1 MPAIKI
7 GKVPFNVYPVD
18 KAAKVLT
25 ACIDV
30 TQGPGENA
38 RTDCYLGTFL
48 QQSINSYLEAVTK
61 VIPKLKK
68 LGLTEVGIS
77 SNLVGYFPALAL
89 FGKDELDPLASAV
102 LQKSLTTALGKYA
115 NYFDAVSTKDGIV
128 LASSMVRSN
137 LQDETPEYSGLDG
150 GVGVDTEL
158 VKALVPILGKA
169 YSLFMDDIYGD
180 DLLGSMSKQ
189 AAVVH
194 GSTKDPIMKI
204 AARALRPVYGIA
216 SEADEVRISRGA
228 LTIRLVDDPEDG
240 PGEEGSLFEL
250 DDVEMNKHLKIGDA
264 LKKYFSANPL
274 SDDLDF
280 VAAYYDN
287 NRGTIKLDFTA
298 EVPSS
303 YQHRDLGL

>member
-25 ACIDV
+25 ACIDA

-89 FGKDELDPLASAV
+89 FGKGELDPLAAAV
-102 LQKSLTTALGKYA
+102 IQKSLTTALGKYA

-169 YSLFMDDIYGD
+169 YSLFMDDIQD
-180 DLLGSMSKQ
+180 NDLLGSMSKQ

-194 GSTKDPIMKI
+194 GSTKDPIMKT
-204 AARALRPVYGIA
+204 AAWPLMPVYNTA

-228 LTIRLVDDPEDG
+228 LTIRLVD
-240 PGEEGSLFEL
+240 SLFKL
-250 DDVEMNKHLKIGDA
+250 DDVEMNKQLKMADS
-264 LKKYFSANPL
+264 LTKYFSANPL
-274 SDDLDF
+274 SDDLDL
-280 VAAYYDN
+280 VAAHYDK
-287 NRGTIKLDFTA
+287 RGIIKLDFTA

>member
-1 MPAIKI
+1 MPVIKI

-18 KAAKVLT
+18 KASKVLA

-30 TQGPGENA
+30 TQDLGENA
-38 RTDCYLGTFL
+38 RTDCYLGAFL
-48 QQSINSYLEAVTK
+48 QGSINKYLEAVTK

-68 LGLTEVGIS
+68 LGLTELGIS

-115 NYFDAVSTKDGIV
+115 NYFDAISTADGIV
-128 LASSMVRSN
+128 LASSMIRSN
-137 LQDETPEYSGLDG
+137 LPGESPEYSGFDG

-158 VKALVPILGKA
+158 VKDLVPILGKA
-169 YSLFMDDIYGD
+169 YSLFMDDIQD
-180 DLLGSMSKQ
+180 NDLLGSMSKQ
-189 AAVVH
+189 AAAVH
-194 GSTKDPIMKI
+194 GSTKDPFMKM
-204 AARALRPVYGIA
+204 AARALMLVYDVG

-228 LTIRLVDDPEDG
+228 LTIRLVDDDDYDDYE
-240 PGEEGSLFEL
+240 STLFDM
-250 DDVEMNKHLKIGDA
+250 DDVDMNKHLKIGDA

-287 NRGTIKLDFTA
+287 NKGTIKLDFTA

>member
-1 MPAIKI
+1 MATIKI

-18 KAAKVLT
+18 KASKVLT
-25 ACIDV
+25 ECIDA

-48 QQSINSYLEAVTK
+48 QQSINSYLEVVTK
-61 VIPKLKK
+61 AIPKLKK
-68 LGLTEVGIS
+68 LGLTELGIS

-137 LQDETPEYSGLDG
+137 LPKESPEYSGLDG
-150 GVGVDTEL
+150 GMGVDTEL
-158 VKALVPILGKA
+158 VKGLVPILGKA
-169 YSLFMDDIYGD
+169 YSLFMDDIQD
-180 DLLGSMSKQ
+180 NDLIGSMSKQ
-189 AAVVH
+189 AAVVY

-204 AARALRPVYGIA
+204 AARVLMPVYDIA

-228 LTIRLVDDPEDG
+228 LTIRLVDDMEDG
-240 PGEEGSLFEL
+240 STLFEL
-250 DDVEMNKHLKIGDA
+250 DDVEMNKHLEIGDS
-264 LKKYFSANPL
+264 LTKYFSANPL
-274 SDDLDF
+274 SDDLDL
-280 VAAYYDN
+280 VAVNYDN

>member
-1 MPAIKI
+1 MATIKI

-25 ACIDV
+25 ECIDA

-48 QQSINSYLEAVTK
+48 QESINKYLDAVKK

-68 LGLTEVGIS
+68 LGLTELGIS

-128 LASSMVRSN
+128 VASSMVLSN
-137 LQDETPEYSGLDG
+137 LPKESPEYNGLDG
-150 GVGVDTEL
+150 GMGVDTEL
-158 VKALVPILGKA
+158 VKGLVPILGKA
-169 YSLFMDDIYGD
+169 YSLFMDDIQGND
-180 DLLGSMSKQ
+180 ILESMSKQ
-189 AAVVH
+189 AAAVH
-194 GSTKDPIMKI
+194 ESTNDQFMKM
-204 AARALRPVYGIA
+204 AARALMLVYEVA
-216 SEADEVRISRGA
+216 SEADEVRVSRGA
-228 LTIRLVDDPEDG
+228 LTIRLVDDMEY
-240 PGEEGSLFEL
+240 GSTLFEL
-250 DDVEMNKHLKIGDA
+250 DDVDMNNHLKIGEA
-264 LKKYFSANPL
+264 LAKYFSANPL

-287 NRGTIKLDFTA
+287 NKGTIKIDFTA